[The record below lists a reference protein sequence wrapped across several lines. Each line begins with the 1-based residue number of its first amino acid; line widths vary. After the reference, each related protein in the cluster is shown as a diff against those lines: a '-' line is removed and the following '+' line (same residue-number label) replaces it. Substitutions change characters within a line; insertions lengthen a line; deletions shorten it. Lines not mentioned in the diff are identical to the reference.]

1 MRYSENRE
9 KRTGARIERER
20 ERERERD
27 RERDETN
34 KEIKIYCVKNRRYK
48 NMEIK
53 ETQGEPL
60 LPK

>member
-20 ERERERD
+20 E